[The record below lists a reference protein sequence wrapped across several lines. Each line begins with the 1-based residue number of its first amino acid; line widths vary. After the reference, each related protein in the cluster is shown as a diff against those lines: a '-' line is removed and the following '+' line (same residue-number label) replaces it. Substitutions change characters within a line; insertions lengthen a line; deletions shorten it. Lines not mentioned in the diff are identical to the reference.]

1 VNRVEHPGAG
11 PGHALEES
19 PAVNAV
25 LVDVVLN
32 KISHDVVSP
41 SPGAGC
47 KMLAARGLWDVRLE
61 LAVFIPSKR
70 HIFISGNKKD
80 VSAVSLS
87 GD

>member
-1 VNRVEHPGAG
+1 
-11 PGHALEES
+11 
-19 PAVNAV
+19 
-25 LVDVVLN
+25 
-32 KISHDVVSP
+32 
-41 SPGAGC
+41 
-47 KMLAARGLWDVRLE
+47 MLAARGLWDVRLE